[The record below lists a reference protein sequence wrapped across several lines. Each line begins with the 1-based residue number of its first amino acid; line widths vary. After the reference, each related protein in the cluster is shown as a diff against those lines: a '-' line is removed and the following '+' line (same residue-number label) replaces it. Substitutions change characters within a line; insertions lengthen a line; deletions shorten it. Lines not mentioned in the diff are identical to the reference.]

1 MRIYLLSSLFQ
12 GARLHFAGII
22 TLTILLIA
30 KYSSMYNVND
40 MYMWIHTDRLTYIER
55 VMWNK
60 SVEGVGITLTR
71 VTDCRCSSDAV

>member
-1 MRIYLLSSLFQ
+1 MNRNKLINVWKGFKTIMRIYLLSSLFQ

-40 MYMWIHTDRLTYIER
+40 VHVDTYR
-55 VMWNK
+55 
-60 SVEGVGITLTR
+60 
-71 VTDCRCSSDAV
+71 